1 MATRRKTEHTIW
13 KSIKNWAENWCQ
25 IVCGILSD
33 LICCMTSNALAFLA
47 QYQRVLFQTSVQA
60 PKSEPTVHQANV
72 NMSASRGVPA
82 NHLQQSLYVKLKSGH
97 TSSSGSSSAATTT
110 TTSGGRKGGGGPN
123 ANNSTD
129 SSVEGTSGVQQVW
142 PLTHFLF
149 AFCKNPIFGTTKF
162 CWTLNN

>member
-1 MATRRKTEHTIW
+1 
-13 KSIKNWAENWCQ
+13 
-25 IVCGILSD
+25 
-33 LICCMTSNALAFLA
+33 MTSNALAFLA

-60 PKSEPTVHQANV
+60 PKSEPTDHQANV
-72 NMSASRGVPA
+72 NMSASRGVAA

-129 SSVEGTSGVQQVW
+129 SSMEGTSGVQQVW
-142 PLTHFLF
+142 PLTQFSF
-149 AFCKNPIFGTTKF
+149 AFCKTQFLEQQNFVGLLTIKDR
-162 CWTLNN
+162 W